1 MYKILLK
8 VRMDKYH
15 TLDTKTQNKFDK
27 LLVKF
32 EKKMKTFRKRQKI
45 QRNFRK
51 KIKKRLIT
59 KLYSR
64 PNIIQLIHR
73 NILHEGAYEIE
84 YDGKFRISNR
94 FIFYDS
100 YMFSSNPC
108 RSATL
113 NIRNRT
119 YGVYWH
125 GHPEYDYDKSNLS
138 QRDKDKISNI
148 IKLIWFKRF
157 GRAHSIFNIYINDA
171 VIGVICSFIYI
182 NTNDYKLDL
191 YWRKMPVLH
200 NDVTKEDLKE
210 RHILFEN
217 KEQRLMCKSNW
228 RCDYI
233 QKDLIVGWPWNLYE
247 RSNNLS
253 KEFITQMKFL
263 LVYGFMRMN
272 CKYLIHDIVLMVHS
286 IYTTITIDL
295 VYLRKQIPISVKT
308 KYWKFY
314 EESYPE

>member
-1 MYKILLK
+1 MQQNKLRNELKQWMKDNQLWNEMLFNQLIANSIYSVDSLDSLSNEQINDIISVVKNDTCRILDKFQRDIRNKQIAIKKEKEKAIKIKKDIKNKNELICWMKETKVWSEALFNELIKNNIKSIYSLRSLTNDKMYKILLK

-108 RSATL
+108 RSAL
-113 NIRNRT
+113 NRRNT
-119 YGVYWH
+119 NYIHWY
-125 GHPEYDYDKSNLS
+125 GHPEYD
-138 QRDKDKISNI
+138 
-148 IKLIWFKRF
+148 
-157 GRAHSIFNIYINDA
+157 
-171 VIGVICSFIYI
+171 
-182 NTNDYKLDL
+182 
-191 YWRKMPVLH
+191 
-200 NDVTKEDLKE
+200 
-210 RHILFEN
+210 
-217 KEQRLMCKSNW
+217 
-228 RCDYI
+228 
-233 QKDLIVGWPWNLYE
+233 
-247 RSNNLS
+247 
-253 KEFITQMKFL
+253 
-263 LVYGFMRMN
+263 
-272 CKYLIHDIVLMVHS
+272 
-286 IYTTITIDL
+286 
-295 VYLRKQIPISVKT
+295 
-308 KYWKFY
+308 
-314 EESYPE
+314 